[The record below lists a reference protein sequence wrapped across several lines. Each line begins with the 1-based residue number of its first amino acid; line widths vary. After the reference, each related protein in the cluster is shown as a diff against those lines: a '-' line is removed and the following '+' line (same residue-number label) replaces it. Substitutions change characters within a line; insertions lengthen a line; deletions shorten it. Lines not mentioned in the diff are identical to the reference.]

1 MLCVHSSKWMD
12 EFSMSTSTSTSN
24 GSHGIVGISNMDI
37 SASTATAATVYEW
50 TISTSSLA
58 MNTHL
63 SHAWMCEKLCIPRIC
78 IMQTRPKMKVVRGF
92 LLSLSLSP
100 SRCCCY
106 YFSAVLLDGV
116 FVIGRRDIR
125 ITIVCCLYICIFWY
139 GTYMCCYS
147 KCWHSV
153 RCSSKPLLFICLSMW
168 RVHTSFTAHFHSGQ

>member
-92 LLSLSLSP
+92 LLSLSLSLLLP
-100 SRCCCY
+100 LFLGCVVGWCFCYRSSRHKNY
-106 YFSAVLLDGV
+106 YRLLSVRMYILVWHIYVLLLEMLAFRSV
-116 FVIGRRDIR
+116 FV
-125 ITIVCCLYICIFWY
+125 
-139 GTYMCCYS
+139 
-147 KCWHSV
+147 
-153 RCSSKPLLFICLSMW
+153 
-168 RVHTSFTAHFHSGQ
+168 